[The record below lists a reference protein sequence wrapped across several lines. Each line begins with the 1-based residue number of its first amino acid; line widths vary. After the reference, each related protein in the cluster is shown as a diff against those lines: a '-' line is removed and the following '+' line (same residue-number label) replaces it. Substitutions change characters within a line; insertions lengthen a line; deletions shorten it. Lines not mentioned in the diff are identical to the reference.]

1 MSAAEILEAQ
11 ELVRQ
16 VVVAEDIARYAVRLS
31 AGSRPGP
38 AAPEFVAKWV
48 KWGGG
53 LRASQAMVLG
63 AKARAL
69 MDGRYHV
76 AADDIRALAH
86 PVLRHR
92 IVPNFYAESERI
104 TSDDIVS
111 RLIETVPAP

>member
-1 MSAAEILEAQ
+1 
-11 ELVRQ
+11 
-16 VVVAEDIARYAVRLS
+16 
-31 AGSRPGP
+31 
-38 AAPEFVAKWV
+38 
-48 KWGGG
+48 
-53 LRASQAMVLG
+53 
-63 AKARAL
+63 

-111 RLIETVPAP
+111 RLIEAVPAP